1 MSVPTFWGID
11 PKCIYRWTPSQ
22 ARELVRD
29 FVEGSP
35 ATETEPAIPTQFAVY
50 GKPLP
55 GAPVILL
62 KPMPERLAIRV
73 NAARSRYHVAMSRA
87 RAKIKGGADS
97 DDMIAETLDKLADI
111 YPEDLQIDVLSACV
125 IGWENLSAPS
135 GPLEF
140 TGKWESDAQCLPGL
154 WKAELFRDIVEGSAF
169 EPQEVEA
176 FTLPQE
182 SQPT

>member
-22 ARELVRD
+22 ARVLVRD

-35 ATETEPAIPTQFAVY
+35 ASGDVHAVPTQFAVY
-50 GKPLP
+50 GKPLD
-55 GAPVILL
+55 GAPVLLL

-73 NAARSRYHVAMSRA
+73 NAARGRYFMAMTRA
-87 RAKIKGGADS
+87 KAKIKGGADS
-97 DDMIAETLDKLADI
+97 DDMIAETLDKMADI

-125 IGWENLSAPS
+125 TGWENLSAPS
-135 GPLEF
+135 GPLPF
-140 TGKWESDAQCLPGL
+140 TGEWEEDARCLPGP
-154 WKAELFRDIVEGSAF
+154 WKAELFRDIVDGSAF
-169 EPQEVEA
+169 EPEEVEA

-182 SQPT
+182 SLPI